1 MSSLCRLVFQPI
13 KCYDLSMQKPI
24 LAIIT
29 HSIRT
34 DNHLPLKY
42 FKDFDV
48 RHFYLEAP
56 YGDLKEQDLANTIKW
71 DSFKDLEKKLID
83 LNPDLIQGAETYAS
97 KIALR
102 ICLLTMK
109 VAKKLNK
116 PYFFPTLENRP
127 TKERFN
133 PVTGL
138 IVKNILKKYAQNAS
152 LIYYLNEG
160 AKTNLEEVGADPEKL
175 KKALYGIWG
184 IDTYLFKPIIHSPL
198 RDKKYILFVGRW
210 VEEKGLVYLLAAW
223 NSIKARNPDVD
234 LVFIGSGAM
243 DKDISG
249 SQIQKLG
256 QMKNTDLPPYFSH
269 ALFTVYPSVTFKRW
283 EEQVGTVNL
292 QSLACGTPVLTTT
305 SGAIPEF
312 VTNEVGVLV
321 PEKDAGALAE
331 AMENLI
337 KNSDFRQNL
346 AKNAR
351 PYILE
356 KFDAEKSVAK
366 IEQELL
372 EILKV
377 QTKSG
382 LKEKNG

>member
-1 MSSLCRLVFQPI
+1 M
-13 KCYDLSMQKPI
+13 DKPI
-24 LAIIT
+24 LVIIT

-42 FKDFDV
+42 FKNFEV
-48 RHFYLEAP
+48 KHFYFEAP
-56 YGDLKEQDLANTIKW
+56 YGDLKEQDLTNAIKW
-71 DSFKDLEKKLID
+71 DNFKDLEKKLMD
-83 LNPDLIQGAETYAS
+83 LNPDLIQGAEPYAS

-102 ICLLTMK
+102 ISILTMK
-109 VAKKLNK
+109 VAKKLAK

-160 AKTNLEEVGADPEKL
+160 AKRNLEEVGADP
-175 KKALYGIWG
+175 KKIKKELYGIWG

-198 RDKKYILFVGRW
+198 GDKKYILFVGRW
-210 VEEKGLVYLLAAW
+210 VQEKGLVYLLAAW
-223 NSIKARNPDVD
+223 NSIKSLYPDID

-243 DKDISG
+243 DKDITG

-256 QMKNTDLPPYFSH
+256 QMKNADLPPYFSH

-283 EEQVGTVNL
+283 EEQIGTVNL

-305 SGAIPEF
+305 SGAIPEY
-312 VTNEVGVLV
+312 VTDEVGVLV

-337 KNSDFRQNL
+337 KNSDFKEKL

-356 KFDAEKSVAK
+356 NFDAEKNVAK
-366 IEQELL
+366 IEKELL
-372 EILKV
+372 EILKI
-377 QTKSG
+377 K
-382 LKEKNG
+382 